1 MSKELLDEYAAAWPK
16 HTKVTEDGAGQKNLQ
31 DFLALLSD
39 DAEYEDVPTGHSFK
53 GHEGIA
59 QLCAF
64 VSAQY
69 DVTVAV
75 TSAQT
80 DGERFAL
87 EFESVMK
94 IKESGDEVTSRG
106 VAVGTITD
114 GKISSHRD
122 YSTVGPPRRNSTAG
136 SLG

>member
-1 MSKELLDEYAAAWPK
+1 MSKELLEKYVATWPK
-16 HTKVTEDGAGQKNLQ
+16 HTKVSDDDAGRQNLQ
-31 DFLALLSD
+31 DYLALLSED
-39 DAEYEDVPTGHSFK
+39 VEYEDVPTGHSFK
-53 GHEGIA
+53 GHDGVA
-59 QLCAF
+59 QLCAL

-87 EFESVMK
+87 EFESAMK
-94 IKESGDEVTSRG
+94 IKASGDEVVSRG
-106 VAVGTITD
+106 VAVGTITG

-122 YSTVGPPRRNSTAG
+122 YYDRGAAG
-136 SLG
+136 